1 MSASIRGVKRPLP
14 PSLEPQPRMGT
25 VHLRCGACGDAL
37 RPFYD
42 RTMGGWL
49 VITED
54 GDVVG
59 VQPGHAARCTNK
71 ACGAAIDNRIPTE
84 ATAELA
90 LGSGL

>member
-1 MSASIRGVKRPLP
+1 MSALRGVKRPSLP
-14 PSLEPQPRMGT
+14 RLQPQTQLGT
-25 VHLRCGACGDAL
+25 VHLLCGACGEAL

-59 VQPGHAARCTNK
+59 VQPGHAARCANK